1 MKETAEEHG
10 FDKKKKLLLLLLL
23 LTFAMFVFSFATTVP
38 RETSE
43 KRAHKTHNAHNTTV
57 AQRWFFTGEILF
69 SFFLILAKING
80 LGTVSIAKFEKNSKI
95 ATSLYLVGFSV
106 CLWVCSQI

>member
-1 MKETAEEHG
+1 MEENKKQRKMKETAEEHG

-38 RETSE
+38 RKTSE

-69 SFFLILAKING
+69 SNF
-80 LGTVSIAKFEKNSKI
+80 SIFGENKWI
-95 ATSLYLVGFSV
+95 QDGFN
-106 CLWVCSQI
+106 LQN

>member
-23 LTFAMFVFSFATTVP
+23 LTFAMFVFSF
-38 RETSE
+38 RDNCSSRD
-43 KRAHKTHNAHNTTV
+43 KRKARTQNPQRTTV

-69 SFFLILAKING
+69 SIF
-80 LGTVSIAKFEKNSKI
+80 SIFGENQWI
-95 ATSLYLVGFSV
+95 QDSV
-106 CLWVCSQI
+106 

>member
-1 MKETAEEHG
+1 MEENKKQRKMKETAEEHG

-23 LTFAMFVFSFATTVP
+23 TFAMFVFFFATTVP

-69 SFFLILAKING
+69 SIY
-80 LGTVSIAKFEKNSKI
+80 SIFGENQWI
-95 ATSLYLVGFSV
+95 QDGFNR
-106 CLWVCSQI
+106 QI